1 MNLTQFQTL
10 SKRTMPFGGEPAN
23 QVEFENMLGNYA
35 MGLVG
40 ESLELTYI
48 TRNANYLEENGTE
61 EEINKAFDESL
72 KEMGDILHYAVGLL
86 ACLGEIADESK
97 MLDSKKGYAY
107 VAGDISEIAKK
118 HIYHRHDLDKQLLV
132 DKVYNVIYGIY
143 DVGSSY
149 FFDDIM
155 QMNIEKLKTRYPD
168 KFSVEDSIKRV
179 DVNG

>member
-1 MNLTQFQTL
+1 MNLVEFQQL
-10 SKRTMPFGGEPAN
+10 SKRTMPFSGEPAN

-40 ESLELTYI
+40 ESLELMYI
-48 TRNANYLEENGTE
+48 TRNANRLEENGTE
-61 EEINKAFDESL
+61 EEIDNAFDESM

-97 MLDSKKGYAY
+97 MADSKKGYTY

-118 HIYHRHDLDKQLLV
+118 HIYHRHDLDKQLLI

-143 DVGSSY
+143 ACSSPY
-149 FFDDIM
+149 FFDDVM
-155 QMNIEKLKTRYPD
+155 QMNIDKLKTRYPD
-168 KFSVEDSIKRV
+168 KFNTADSIARV
-179 DVNG
+179 DAK